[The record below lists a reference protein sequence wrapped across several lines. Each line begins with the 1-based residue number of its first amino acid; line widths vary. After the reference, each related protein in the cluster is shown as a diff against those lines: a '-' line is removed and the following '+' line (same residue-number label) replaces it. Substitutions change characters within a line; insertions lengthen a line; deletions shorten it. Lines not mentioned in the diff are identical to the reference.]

1 MSLSHNFIVDAVNYT
16 FASYKNQNTMHK
28 EISSQV
34 WYFVLPAAQKKK
46 REFLNWDMCVDKLT

>member
-34 WYFVLPAAQKKK
+34 WYFVLPAAPKKK
-46 REFLNWDMCVDKLT
+46 REFLN